1 MVRAAIYARFST
13 DLQNERSI
21 EDQLFLCRDYAAR
34 GELEVV
40 ETFDDRAR
48 SGGSIFGR
56 DGLLRLMDRARDRA
70 FDVVVVEALDRLS
83 RDMEDLAGIHK
94 RLTFLGIEIRAVNE
108 GVVNTVLIGLR
119 GLVGQLYRDDNAQKI
134 RRGQAGRVRNGLV
147 GSGLTYGYATVP
159 SEMGRRVVVE
169 AEVETV
175 CRIFE
180 EYVSGRTPRAIAHG
194 LNKDRIPPPRGRVWN
209 ASTING
215 NAQRGSGILNNEL
228 YIGRIVWNRVR
239 MLKDPDTGKRVSRPN
254 PRNEWQIREVPELAI
269 VSRELFEAAR
279 ARKQSC
285 SRIAPHR
292 QRKPKYLLSGLLRC
306 SACGA
311 GMSTKGKD
319 GSGRI
324 RIRCSAHA
332 ESGTCPEPRTYYL
345 DSVEEAVVA
354 ALKTEMRH
362 PQVLAE
368 YVKAY
373 QAERIRLASDAE
385 ARRSRL
391 TRRIEALDRE
401 IDRLVDAIAKGLG
414 DPAILG
420 PRSTELGRERQDLR
434 AELAAAPVPPDVILL
449 HPTALARYE
458 EQFSRLQEAL
468 ARGIRSGDSDAAEAI
483 RDLVETV
490 AVHPD
495 PARPG
500 GLAIE
505 ISGRLTA
512 LLGDPPVSG
521 AVRRV
526 GGSMVAGEGF
536 EPPTK
541 GL

>member
-21 EDQLFLCRDYAAR
+21 EDQLVLCCDYATR
-34 GELEVV
+34 EGFEVV

-56 DGLLRLMDRARDRA
+56 DGLLRLMDRARERA

-94 RLTFLGIEIRAVNE
+94 RLTFLGIEIRAVHE

-134 RRGQAGRVRNGLV
+134 RRGQAGRVRSGLV
-147 GSGLTYGYATVP
+147 GSGLTYGYAAVP

-169 AEVETV
+169 TDAETV
-175 CRIFE
+175 RRIFE
-180 EYVSGRTPRAIAHG
+180 EYASGRTPRDIAHG

-254 PRNEWQIREVPELAI
+254 PQSEWQTCEVPELAI
-269 VSRELFEAAR
+269 VSRELFEAVR
-279 ARKQSC
+279 ARKQARSQT
-285 SRIAPHR
+285 APHR

-306 SACGA
+306 GACGA

-324 RIRCSAHA
+324 RIRCSAHT

-345 DSVEEAVVA
+345 DSVEEAVVD
-354 ALKTEMRH
+354 ALRTEMRH
-362 PQVLAE
+362 PKVLAE
-368 YVKAY
+368 YVKTY
-373 QAERIRLASDAE
+373 QEERMRLAADSE

-391 TRRIEALDRE
+391 KRQLESLDRE

-420 PRSTELGRERQDLR
+420 PRSTELGRKRQDLR
-434 AELAAAPVPPDVILL
+434 VELEAAPAPPNVILL

-458 EQFSRLQEAL
+458 EQFSKLHEAL
-468 ARGIRSGDSDAAEAI
+468 SRGVRSGDSDAAEAI

-490 AVHPD
+490 TVHPE
-495 PARPG
+495 PARSG
-500 GLAIE
+500 GLAVE

-521 AVRRV
+521 MGRRV